1 LSRVLLD
8 AYWMILAAILKQM
21 QIAPLVFTFNLVLA
35 VQIFIIYIRHDVG
48 KFVLTEFLNM
58 GIVWHKE

>member
-1 LSRVLLD
+1 MV
-8 AYWMILAAILKQM
+8 LAAILKQM

-58 GIVWHKE
+58 GVVWHKE